1 MGERLA
7 KKDVRVGKR
16 TTGQTS
22 HRPPTQAPTPGTNVP
37 GGPRDYQ
44 ADLQDAL
51 QIDVRGAGEKG
62 QGQGQG
68 SGGGSSSTV
77 PALHPCLRVVRGLW
91 SVSEGSTR
99 STHYPC
105 AVTVMA

>member
-1 MGERLA
+1 MLA

-68 SGGGSSSTV
+68 SGGGTQQQHRSCPAPLLACCQGTV
-77 PALHPCLRVVRGLW
+77 VCQ
-91 SVSEGSTR
+91 
-99 STHYPC
+99 
-105 AVTVMA
+105 